1 VGRKVQRLTQL
12 LLVLGVVLWGAFS
25 ATRLTPV
32 TATKEGAIDFNRQIR
47 PILSD
52 KCFQCH
58 GPDEGKRMARLRLDT
73 REGAMSRTGVIV
85 PGDAAG
91 SRLIR
96 RVRSTDPATVMP
108 PPESGHRLSG
118 AEIDLLTRWVAE
130 GAVWQEHWAFVAPRA
145 IEPPRPTDPRGSAW
159 IRQPIDAF
167 VWQGLSAQ
175 GLSPS
180 PEASRETL
188 LRRVTLDLT
197 GLPPTPAEIQSFLAD
212 RSPEAY
218 EKAVDRQLASPRYGE
233 KMALHWLDLARYAD
247 THGFH
252 IDSHRVMWPWRD
264 WLIRSFNRNQPYD
277 QFTVEQLAGDLLPG
291 ATVEQKIASGF
302 NRNHMINF
310 EGGAIPEEY
319 LTEYI
324 VDRVEAT
331 STTWLGLT
339 VGCARCHNHKYDPI
353 TQKEFYQLYAF
364 FNQVPEKGLDGRD
377 GNAAPYLALA
387 EPSQEERKR
396 ALTAAIEERQA
407 RVKESVTEPAQL
419 EWERTRL
426 GQRPELPL
434 PAGATVAYF
443 PLDGSLSEASGRD
456 LSGRTILGDPT
467 FGGGM
472 ISRAVQLDGQTEL
485 AFGREMPF
493 EVREPFTFS
502 FWMRPN
508 LGKVGNY
515 VFEKVEG
522 EGTARRGFE
531 MLIEQTSLIGIQRW
545 GGLLT
550 VRFLGGS
557 SESTLSVRTR
567 QQIRTGQWYHVL
579 LTGDGSGTVAG
590 LRLYLNGEVAPLHTL
605 QGATLGTTANTA
617 ELIVGRRQT
626 GRGYNGALDDLRYL
640 RAVLTEPQIA
650 QLAIDHPIQTIL
662 SGVTGKRSKEEIERL
677 REHYLTRVA
686 PVELRQA
693 YQEWKDLRQQKAD
706 LEKEILTVMVMGE
719 SEKPRET
726 FLLARGDYRN
736 RTEKVGAGVPAVL
749 PPLSGGREARDVNR
763 LALARWLVD
772 PSHPLTARV
781 AVNRFWQML
790 FGQGIVKTVED
801 FGSQGDPAS
810 HPEML
815 DWLAGEFVRSGWD
828 VKALVR
834 RIVTSSTYRQSSAV
848 TPRLIE
854 VDPEN
859 RWLARG
865 PRHRLQAELIRDN
878 ALAIGGLL
886 DDRIGGPSVKPYQ
899 PGGLWEEM
907 AFGDGFTEQSYVQS
921 KGRDL
926 YRRSLYTFW
935 KRTVPPA
942 ALATFDAPDREK
954 CVARRAT
961 TNTPLQALILLN
973 DPTYVEAARM
983 LAQRTLLEG
992 GKGTPRRLD
1001 HLFLRATGRAPTA
1014 EERRVL
1020 AALLTQQQ
1028 ERYRRDP
1035 ASVKALLAVGE
1046 TPADATLPAADLAAW
1061 TMVASAVLNLDET
1074 ITKE

>member
-1 VGRKVQRLTQL
+1 MRDKVQRRMQL
-12 LLVLGVVLWGAFS
+12 FLVLGVVLWAAISGI
-25 ATRLTPV
+25 RPTPV
-32 TATKEGAIDFNRQIR
+32 TATKEGTIDFNRQIR

-58 GPDEGKRMARLRLDT
+58 GPDEGQRMARLRLDT
-73 REGAMSRTGVIV
+73 REGAMSRAGVIV
-85 PGDAAG
+85 PGDAAA

-96 RVRSTDPATVMP
+96 RVRSTDPAVIMP
-108 PPESGHRLSG
+108 PPDSGHRLTA

-130 GAVWQEHWAFVAPRA
+130 GAPWQEHWAFVAPQA

-167 VWQGLSAQ
+167 VWQGLAAQ

-212 RSPEAY
+212 RSPDAY
-218 EKAVDRQLASPRYGE
+218 EKVVDRLLASPRYGE

-364 FNQVPEKGLDGRD
+364 FNRVPEKGLDGRD
-377 GNAAPYLALA
+377 GNAAPFLALA
-387 EPSQEERKR
+387 EPSQEERKQ
-396 ALTAAIEERQA
+396 ALTAAIAEREA
-407 RVKESVTEPAQL
+407 RLKESVTEPAQL

-426 GQRPELPL
+426 GQRPELSL
-434 PAGATVAYF
+434 PTGATVAHF
-443 PLDGSLSEASGRD
+443 PLDGSLGEASGRD

-467 FGGGM
+467 FGIGM

-493 EVREPFTFS
+493 EVKEPFTFS

-522 EGTARRGFE
+522 EGPTRRGFE
-531 MLIEQTSLIGIQRW
+531 MVIEETSLIGIQRW
-545 GGLLT
+545 GGPLT
-550 VRFLGGS
+550 IRFLGGS
-557 SESTLSVRTR
+557 PDSTLSVRSR

-590 LRLYLNGEVAPLHTL
+590 LRLYLNGEPAPLLTL
-605 QGATLGTTANTA
+605 QGATLGATSNTA

-662 SGVTGKRSKEEIERL
+662 SGVTGKRSKEERERL

-686 PVELRQA
+686 PLELREA
-693 YQEWKDLRQQKAD
+693 YQESKDLRQQKAE

-719 SEKPRET
+719 SDAPRET

-736 RTEKVGAGVPAVL
+736 RTEKVSAGVPAVL
-749 PPLSGGREARDVNR
+749 PPLSGGREAGAVNR

-790 FGQGIVKTVED
+790 FGQGLVKTVED
-801 FGSQGDPAS
+801 FGSQGEPPS

-828 VKALVR
+828 VKALLR
-834 RIVTSSTYRQSSAV
+834 RVVTSSTYRQSSAV
-848 TPRLIE
+848 SPRLLE
-854 VDPEN
+854 MDPEN

-954 CVARRAT
+954 CVARRAI

-973 DPTYVEAARM
+973 DPTYVESARM

-992 GKGTPRRLD
+992 GKGTARRID
-1001 HLFLRATGRAPTA
+1001 HLFLRATGRGPTA

-1020 AALLTQQQ
+1020 AKLLTQQQ
-1028 ERYRRDP
+1028 ERYQRDP

-1046 TPADATLPAADLAAW
+1046 TPADASLPAADLAAW